1 MTPEQC
7 AAMGQMMGGMMGQM
21 SGGMMGGGWSWG
33 GIAWLGLVTLLVI
46 VAVGLA
52 IAVFVARRPSASAGE
67 DPREILRRRF
77 ARGEVSADEFAA
89 AMKTLG

>member
-7 AAMGQMMGGMMGQM
+7 ASMGELMGGMMGQM
-21 SGGMMGGGWSWG
+21 MDGGMMGGWGWG
-33 GIAWLGLVTLLVI
+33 GLVGLGLLLLVI
-46 VAVGLA
+46 VAVGIALA
-52 IAVFVARRPSASAGE
+52 VLLVRRPTGAVAD

-77 ARGEVSADEFAA
+77 ARGEVTADEFTS